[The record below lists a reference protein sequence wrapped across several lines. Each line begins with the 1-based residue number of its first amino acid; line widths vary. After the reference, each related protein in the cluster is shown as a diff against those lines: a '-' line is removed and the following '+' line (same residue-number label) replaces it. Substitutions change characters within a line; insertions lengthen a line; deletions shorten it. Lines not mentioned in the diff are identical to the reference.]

1 MTTDTHDHGLWTH
14 DHRFLGKGH
23 EQSERRATLAAAITT
38 VFMVVEI
45 AAGFAFGS
53 MALIA
58 DGVHMATHVGALG
71 LAAGAYW
78 LARRHASDS
87 RFTFGSGKFG
97 DLAAFSSAIVLG
109 IAGFGVAF
117 ESIERL
123 LSPVAV
129 DYRDAAL
136 IAGIGL
142 AVNLICAYILGG
154 GHSHGHGH
162 GHDHGHAHGAAHAH
176 DDDHHDHDHDH
187 GHAHGAVDNNMRAAY
202 VHVLADAATSVLA
215 LGALT
220 IGFFYGIRWLD
231 PLVGIIGAGVIGSWA
246 YGLVRDSGMVL
257 LDAEADPKL
266 AGSIRRIIEKDLG
279 ARVADLHL
287 WRVGPGHHSLIVSLV
302 CPDDISSEQV
312 KAALREHHPDLSHVT
327 VEIAVCAD
335 CTAAA

>member
-1 MTTDTHDHGLWTH
+1 MTVDSHDHGLWTH
-14 DHRFLGKGH
+14 DHRYLGHGH
-23 EQSERRATLAAAITT
+23 EQSERRARLAALVTT
-38 VFMVVEI
+38 VFMAVEI

-78 LARRHASDS
+78 LARRHVSDS

-97 DLAAFSSAIVLG
+97 DLAAFASAIALG
-109 IAGFGVAF
+109 LVGAAVAV
-117 ESIERL
+117 ESFERL

-129 DYRDAAL
+129 DYRDAAF
-136 IAGIGL
+136 IAALGL
-142 AVNLICAYILGG
+142 AVNLVSAFILGG
-154 GHSHGHGH
+154 GHSHDRSHDH
-162 GHDHGHAHGAAHAH
+162 SHDHGHAH
-176 DDDHHDHDHDH
+176 DHSHDH
-187 GHAHGAVDNNMRAAY
+187 GHSHGAVDNNMRAAY

-215 LGALT
+215 LAALT
-220 IGFFYGIRWLD
+220 AGLFYGIRWLD
-231 PLVGIIGAGVIGSWA
+231 PLVGIIGAGVIASWA

-266 AGSIRRIIEKDLG
+266 AGDIRRIIEKDLG

-287 WRVGPGHHSLIVSLV
+287 WRLGPGHHSLIVSLV
-302 CPDDISSEQV
+302 CPDDISSEDV
-312 KAALREHHPDLSHVT
+312 KTALRKHHADLSHVT

-335 CTAAA
+335 CTAA

>member
-97 DLAAFSSAIVLG
+97 DLAAFASAIVLG
-109 IAGFGVAF
+109 IAGFGVAL
-117 ESIERL
+117 ESVERL

-129 DYRDAAL
+129 DYRDAAF
-136 IAGIGL
+136 IAALGL
-142 AVNLICAYILGG
+142 AVNLICAYVLGG
-154 GHSHGHGH
+154 GHSHGH
-162 GHDHGHAHGAAHAH
+162 DHGHAHDH
-176 DDDHHDHDHDH
+176 DHDHDHHDHDHDH
-187 GHAHGAVDNNMRAAY
+187 DEGHAHGAVDNNMRAAY

-220 IGFFYGIRWLD
+220 IGLFYGIRWLD
-231 PLVGIIGAGVIGSWA
+231 PLVGIIGAGVIASWA

-257 LDAEADPKL
+257 LDAGADPKL

-302 CPDDISSEQV
+302 CPDAISSEQV
-312 KAALREHHPDLSHVT
+312 KTALRAHHPDLSHVT
-327 VEIAVCAD
+327 VEIAICAD

>member
-1 MTTDTHDHGLWTH
+1 MTTDAHDHGLWTH

-23 EQSERRATLAAAITT
+23 EQSERRATLAAAITV

-53 MALIA
+53 MALLA

-97 DLAAFSSAIVLG
+97 DLAAFASAIALG
-109 IAGFGVAF
+109 IAGFGVAL
-117 ESIERL
+117 ESFERL

-142 AVNLICAYILGG
+142 AVNLISAYVLGG
-154 GHSHGHGH
+154 GHSHSHGH
-162 GHDHGHAHGAAHAH
+162 SHA
-176 DDDHHDHDHDH
+176 HDHDHDH
-187 GHAHGAVDNNMRAAY
+187 AHHDHDHHDHDSGHGHAPAAVDNNMRAAY
-202 VHVLADAATSVLA
+202 VHVLADAAISVLA
-215 LGALT
+215 LAALT

-231 PLVGIIGAGVIGSWA
+231 PLVGIIGAGVIASWA

-312 KAALREHHPDLSHVT
+312 KAALRKHHPDLSHVT
-327 VEIAVCAD
+327 VEIAICAD
-335 CTAAA
+335 CTAA